1 VNESANRPCKY
12 TSEAASS
19 ARSGEE
25 RALAEAFANHRAG
38 LLRLVETRLD
48 PRLRGRVDAS
58 DVVQEAY
65 VDAARRYDEWSA
77 KPCMPLLDWIRF
89 LTRQKLV
96 DLSRLHLGAQRR
108 DVRREVRRAPGP
120 ASASVAI
127 AERLAG
133 DLTTPSQGAIRS
145 ELAARL
151 ADALDRLDP
160 ADREVLVLRHF
171 EQRTNDEV
179 AATLGLTKAG
189 ASNRYVR
196 ALRRLRAVLP
206 DPSAA
211 PESTP

>member
-1 VNESANRPCKY
+1 MNESANRPCKY

>member
-1 VNESANRPCKY
+1 MDESANRASVY
-12 TSEAASS
+12 TRELHSEARS
-19 ARSGEE
+19 ADV
-25 RALAEAFANHRAG
+25 RALAEVFARHRSR
-38 LLRLVETRLD
+38 LLRMVEVRMD
-48 PRLRGRVDAS
+48 PRLRDRIDAS

-65 VDAARRYDEWSA
+65 VDAARRFDEWNA
-77 KPCMPLLDWIRF
+77 NPCMPVLDWIRF

-120 ASASVAI
+120 ASGSVAI

-206 DPSAA
+206 EPSSA
-211 PESTP
+211 PESTT